1 MYATDKDGNTIYRKT
16 TLTMPVQLVKEDDLL
31 FEIPVRHSEP
41 HSDWIWSLD
50 AFTDDEE
57 AGIKLLMTI
66 NRPITVQRWLPLN
79 EDQCIDCGREGIKYA
94 ARHQCSACY
103 QRDQRAAKQPGKR
116 SNVRGTQLTLV

>member
-16 TLTMPVQLVKEDDLL
+16 TVTMPVQLVQENDLL

-41 HSDWIWSLD
+41 QSDYIWRLD
-50 AFTDDEE
+50 AYTDDEE
-57 AGIKLLMTI
+57 AGIMLQMTL

-79 EDQCIDCGREGIKYA
+79 ENQCIDCGREGIKYA

-103 QRDQRAAKQPGKR
+103 QREQRAKQPGSPR
-116 SNVRGTQLTLV
+116 PTRGEQLTLV